1 MSRAANGSTSRP
13 DRHATPSM
21 RAVCQTVVPEWATMY
36 PATGGSADERGRD
49 EKETT

>member
-1 MSRAANGSTSRP
+1 MNGPGFGSIGRP
-13 DRHATPSM
+13 VGSATPSM
-21 RAVCQTVVPEWATMY
+21 RAGCQTVVPEWATMY